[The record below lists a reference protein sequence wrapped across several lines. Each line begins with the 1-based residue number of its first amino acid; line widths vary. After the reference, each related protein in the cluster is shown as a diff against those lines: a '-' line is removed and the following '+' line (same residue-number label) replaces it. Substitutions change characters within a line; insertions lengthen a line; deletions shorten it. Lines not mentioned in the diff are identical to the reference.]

1 MAIPDRSN
9 KVSNLGANPT
19 PTDDTSA
26 LGGAIATGTAINQN
40 TVGNFFGDMRI
51 GTSDIPYYAIIYER
65 FNNTSSGSVQNARV
79 ANRAGARLNSS
90 SSTVTIV
97 STSSLDVGSI
107 RVIGKVS
114 GIFTSEDIVLT
125 GTTPA
130 IGINTFDANSVVRY
144 ESLAGVPTGNV
155 TCSVSSE
162 ICGVIWGTAADP
174 ADGFYSIATYMATA
188 EIDIAVA
195 TAINTTLSSANR
207 LTAPTGI
214 SSFSKATRWTGEDF
228 SAAVPGGALSVGD
241 YVGIVVRFV
250 SFTGIPPSYSGKIQF
265 KHGIVGDATA

>member
-1 MAIPDRSN
+1 MTPNRSN

-19 PTDDTSA
+19 PTNDTSP
-26 LGGAIATGTAINQN
+26 LGGAIDTGTAVNQD

-51 GTSDIPYYAIIYER
+51 GTSDIAYYAVIYER
-65 FNNTSSGSVQNARV
+65 FNNTSTGSMQNARV
-79 ANRAGARLNSS
+79 ANRAGARLNTSS
-90 SSTVTIV
+90 ATVTVV
-97 STSSLDVGSI
+97 STSALDVGSI

-114 GIFTSEDIVLT
+114 GVFTSEDIVLT

-130 IGINTFDANSVVRY
+130 IGVNTFDTNSVIRY
-144 ESLAGVPTGNV
+144 ESLSGVPTGNI

-162 ICGVIWGTAADP
+162 ICGIIWGTSADP
-174 ADGFYSIATYMATA
+174 ADGVYSIATYMATA
-188 EIDIAVA
+188 EIDLAVA

-214 SSFSKATRWTGEDF
+214 SAFSKATRWTGEDS
-228 SAAVPGGALSVGD
+228 SAAVPGGALGVGD
-241 YVGIVVRFV
+241 YIGIVARFV